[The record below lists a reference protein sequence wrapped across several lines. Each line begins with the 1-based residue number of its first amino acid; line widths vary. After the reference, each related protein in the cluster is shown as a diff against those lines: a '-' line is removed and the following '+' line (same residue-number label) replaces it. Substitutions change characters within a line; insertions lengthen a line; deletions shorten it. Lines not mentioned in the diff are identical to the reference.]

1 MAYDPRL
8 AGIVWAETAGLQPAN
23 GQAEVLARLHA
34 VVATLASRAIAAGT
48 ASRFRNPVALP
59 VVGSPQAQMATAMT
73 RNIDAALNNNPGDL
87 PNRAVLWQITGNGQP
102 RLDVATL
109 PDSAQ
114 WITVDQTATSDFNDA
129 RGHAY
134 RLYESNIQPAA
145 GAPIYI
151 SSLTGTG
158 TPSLPAPA
166 HKKHWYENANWWIGL
181 GGAALFFLAAFNIL
195 WAASSF
201 VQAQKLLT
209 NGQPAYIPEFA
220 NSLDL
225 LSCPN
230 NTSDTDAAFCWTSAE
245 SLKSGDGTEKQGAA
259 LDAAKQAQKAKRDT
273 VATTIGPGCVDWL
286 TAWATQEENGRKK
299 TPSQTIVRKAD
310 EAAKDLNCL
319 YIMGQATDFA
329 ARRLVLEASRIPGW
343 PLVQNT
349 FWFLFHWQLPGSG
362 LQNVSLGTSAT
373 AMILGVILV
382 LVGLGRG
389 VTGSPLGVLISP
401 QGRYSLALAQVTFW
415 TVLILTTVVAIAIF
429 NVGLVAEQ
437 MRYFLPLPSG
447 ATGPIAA
454 VNGFFPDIPE
464 GIWATLGITLSST
477 VLSSW
482 IKKLKGT
489 VPEDGTASLGVA
501 GAVPDD
507 SEIGFF
513 KAPVVAYSDDHPPS
527 VADWFLGEEQDNKDS
542 IDISRVQM
550 VLVTAGLL
558 VTYGHAMFAS
568 IRDLTVQEILLTI
581 QNTGVL
587 IPALPV
593 VGASMAI
600 MLAVSHG
607 TYLVSKAAGKQ
618 NSSGQ

>member
-23 GQAEVLARLHA
+23 GQAEVLAHLHA

-48 ASRFRNPVALP
+48 ASQFRNPVALP
-59 VVGSPQAQMATAMT
+59 VVGSPQAQTATAMT
-73 RNIDAALNNNPGDL
+73 QNIDAALTNNPGNL
-87 PNRAVLWQITGNGQP
+87 PNRAVLWQITGNGQ
-102 RLDVATL
+102 LDVATL

-114 WITVDQTATSDFNDA
+114 WITIDQTARKSDFNDA
-129 RGHAY
+129 SGHAY
-134 RLYESNIQPAA
+134 RLYESDIQPAA
-145 GAPIYI
+145 GAPVYI

-158 TPSLPAPA
+158 TPSLPAPT
-166 HKKHWYENANWWIGL
+166 HKKHWYENSNWWIGL
-181 GGAALFFLAAFNIL
+181 GGTALFFLAAFNIL

-201 VQAQKLLT
+201 VQARKLLT
-209 NGQPAYIPEFA
+209 NGQPAYISEFA

-225 LSCPN
+225 PTCPDN
-230 NTSDTDAAFCWTSAE
+230 AADAAFCWTSAE
-245 SLKSGDGTEKQGAA
+245 SLKSSDGKEKQGVS

-286 TAWATQEENGRKK
+286 TAWATQEDNGRKQ
-299 TPSQTIVRKAD
+299 TPPKTIVRKAD
-310 EAAKDLNCL
+310 EAAKDVNCL

-329 ARRLVLEASRIPGW
+329 ARRLVIEASRIPGW

-349 FWFLFHWQLPGSG
+349 LWFLFHWQLPSSG

-373 AMILGVILV
+373 LMILGVVLL

-389 VTGSPLGVLISP
+389 FTGCPLGVLISP

-454 VNGFFPDIPE
+454 VNGFFPDLPE
-464 GIWATLGITLSST
+464 GIWATLGITLSSPI
-477 VLSSW
+477 LSSW
-482 IKKLKGT
+482 IKTLKGT
-489 VPEDGTASLGVA
+489 VPEDATLGVA

-507 SEIGFF
+507 SKIGFF
-513 KAPVVAYSDDHPPS
+513 KAPVVKYSDKHQPS
-527 VADWFLGEEQDNKDS
+527 VADWFLGEEEDNKDS
-542 IDISRVQM
+542 IDITRVQM
-550 VLVTAGLL
+550 VLITAGLL
-558 VTYGHAMFAS
+558 VTYGHAIFAS

-587 IPALPV
+587 IPSLPV

-618 NSSGQ
+618 TPGQQTT